1 MFWVVFRSFAKKK
14 EMVRGDKKSN
24 RTTNLDFPSVLLN
37 QGLTEA
43 NNNTKREETAFSQTT
58 RRKKRK
64 KERRKERK
72 RDSYNFAES
81 STRRRLFARQH
92 IRHKTTFGER
102 TRLHTTRETTR
113 VYKNTI
119 TNDEIV
125 TTPEENKHRSLFE
138 TSAKREGGK
147 RSLKSARDLDLDVPI
162 DRMKKFKRENG
173 IKQKRYKEEEEEE
186 EIMSHRN
193 SYEDL
198 SLKEMGDRATTPTYW
213 KTEEEWLTKHHPSA
227 LLLND
232 DDENGIEGREEEEK
246 QRTNQNNSLIAKL
259 KKQLKSEGKQLVV
272 FLDYDGTLSPIV
284 SQPEKAFMSEET
296 RRAVQTVA
304 KKFPTAIVSG
314 RAREKVYD
322 FVKLDELYY
331 AGSHG
336 LDIAGPKGSPDIDY
350 KPCLWAEDVM
360 QNVFETLKKKLDSIK
375 GAVVETNVFCV
386 SAHYRQCEN
395 EEDEAEVEKAVDE
408 IVAQNKDKLR
418 KHSGKKVWEVKPK
431 VDWDKGKALSYL
443 LEALKLND
451 RKDVISMYL
460 GDDVTD
466 EDAFEVLRKLSD
478 DETQGDGVGIVVTKV
493 PKQTKA
499 SYSLRDT
506 DEVLQF
512 LTKVGNI
519 DV

>member
-1 MFWVVFRSFAKKK
+1 M
-14 EMVRGDKKSN
+14 
-24 RTTNLDFPSVLLN
+24 
-37 QGLTEA
+37 
-43 NNNTKREETAFSQTT
+43 
-58 RRKKRK
+58 
-64 KERRKERK
+64 
-72 RDSYNFAES
+72 
-81 STRRRLFARQH
+81 RLRARQETPLVNTF
-92 IRHKTTFGER
+92 RHKTTAR
-102 TRLHTTRETTR
+102 TR
-113 VYKNTI
+113 I
-119 TNDEIV
+119 TQQEKQQ
-125 TTPEENKHRSLFE
+125 EYNKHDH
-138 TSAKREGGK
+138 KRRDRHHTGREQTQISRNERK
-147 RSLKSARDLDLDVPI
+147 EKEEKHFIERERSLKSARDLDVP
-162 DRMKKFKRENG
+162 RQKKKFKRENG
-173 IKQKRYKEEEEEE
+173 IKQRYKEEEE

-232 DDENGIEGREEEEK
+232 DDDENDGIEGREEEEK

-431 VDWDKGKALSYL
+431 VNWDKGKALSYL